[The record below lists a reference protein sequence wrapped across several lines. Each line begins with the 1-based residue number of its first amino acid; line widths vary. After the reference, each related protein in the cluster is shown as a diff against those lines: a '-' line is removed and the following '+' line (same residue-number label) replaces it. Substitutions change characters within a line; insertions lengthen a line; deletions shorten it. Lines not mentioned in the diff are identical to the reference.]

1 MYDLQ
6 NLHEVDMYKELI
18 YNEEEFN
25 DFCDKMRIGKYIRG
39 FPCDYPCVIVY
50 AEEIYEFV
58 YMGDFDI

>member
-1 MYDLQ
+1 
-6 NLHEVDMYKELI
+6 MYKELI

-25 DFCDKMRIGKYIRG
+25 DFCNRMRIGKYIQG

>member
-1 MYDLQ
+1 MYNLQ

-25 DFCDKMRIGKYIRG
+25 DFCDRMRIGKYIRG

>member
-1 MYDLQ
+1 
-6 NLHEVDMYKELI
+6 MYKELI

-25 DFCDKMRIGKYIRG
+25 DFCDRMRIGKYIRE

>member
-1 MYDLQ
+1 MYNLQ
-6 NLHEVDMYKELI
+6 NLYEVGMYKELI

-25 DFCDKMRIGKYIRG
+25 DFCDRMRIGKYIRG

>member
-1 MYDLQ
+1 MYNLQ

-25 DFCDKMRIGKYIRG
+25 DFCNRMRIGKYIRG

>member
-1 MYDLQ
+1 
-6 NLHEVDMYKELI
+6 MYKELI

-25 DFCDKMRIGKYIRG
+25 DFCDRMRIGKYIRG

-58 YMGDFDI
+58 YMSDFDI

>member
-1 MYDLQ
+1 MYNLQ

-25 DFCDKMRIGKYIRG
+25 DFCDRMRIGKYIRG
-39 FPCDYPCVIVY
+39 FPGDYPCVIVY

>member
-1 MYDLQ
+1 
-6 NLHEVDMYKELI
+6 MYKELI

-25 DFCDKMRIGKYIRG
+25 DFCDRMRIGKYIRG
-39 FPCDYPCVIVY
+39 FPGDYPCVIVY

>member
-25 DFCDKMRIGKYIRG
+25 DFCDRMRIGKYIRG

-58 YMGDFDI
+58 YMSDFDI

>member
-25 DFCDKMRIGKYIRG
+25 DFCDRMCIGKYIRG

>member
-25 DFCDKMRIGKYIRG
+25 DFCDRMRIGKYIRG

>member
-1 MYDLQ
+1 
-6 NLHEVDMYKELI
+6 MYKELI

-25 DFCDKMRIGKYIRG
+25 DFCDRMRIGKYIRG

-50 AEEIYEFV
+50 AEENYEFV

>member
-1 MYDLQ
+1 
-6 NLHEVDMYKELI
+6 MYKELI
-18 YNEEEFN
+18 YNKEEFN
-25 DFCDKMRIGKYIRG
+25 DFCDRMRIGKYIRG